1 MKKVYKGIIEDNII
15 RFEEK
20 IGLPAGTQALVALKT
35 INKEEQEE
43 IKNRQLNLL
52 DKGFYP
58 GKKLYLNRED
68 LYENKLID
76 TNILVYAYDASE
88 GNKHKAS
95 RKLLKTVWEEG
106 GGIVCLQNLM
116 EFFVVITKKVE
127 NPISIRNAKTIIEDI
142 RFRWPAPIL
151 ER

>member
-20 IGLPAGTQALVALKT
+20 IGLPAGTQDLVTLKT

-52 DKGFYP
+52 DKGFYL

-68 LYENKLID
+68 LYE
-76 TNILVYAYDASE
+76 
-88 GNKHKAS
+88 
-95 RKLLKTVWEEG
+95 R
-106 GGIVCLQNLM
+106 
-116 EFFVVITKKVE
+116 
-127 NPISIRNAKTIIEDI
+127 
-142 RFRWPAPIL
+142 
-151 ER
+151 